1 MADNVFLKI
10 YVELEGNWI
19 FQKKH
24 KISSKLELFIICL
37 KFNPFMYFFLKT
49 WQCSLWF
56 YKIPMSGKITV
67 LQSWPKMLLA
77 NQIAVFFDHQFLWKE
92 SINILDFLHGD
103 NY

>member
-1 MADNVFLKI
+1 MAHNVFLKI
-10 YVELEGNWI
+10 YMELEGNWI

-24 KISSKLELFIICL
+24 KISSKLELFIICP

-49 WQCSLWF
+49 
-56 YKIPMSGKITV
+56 MHNTTV
-67 LQSWPKMLLA
+67 LRPWPKLFLA

-103 NY
+103 NH